1 MRRTATRSALLL
13 AAAAAL
19 ASAAPLAAQQ
29 DSTAHAPAAPA
40 RRTHDYF
47 APCPGQEAAM
57 AAVAARPQV
66 RRRPHAL
73 PEILRVR
80 IRQVSMPVG
89 SPAPTAAN
97 PGTRIAFSEDLVLQL
112 QVDAEGKVQSV
123 QVVRSTG
130 DADFDAAFVA
140 DARGQRF
147 DPAAES
153 AFPVPGCAIETLH
166 VRG

>member
-1 MRRTATRSALLL
+1 MQTPATRSALLL

-29 DSTAHAPAAPA
+29 DSTAHASAAA
-40 RRTHDYF
+40 TRRTHDYF

-57 AAVAARPQV
+57 AAIAGRPQV
-66 RRRPHAL
+66 RRRPHAM
-73 PEILRVR
+73 PEIERVR
-80 IRQVSMPVG
+80 IRRVIAPAG
-89 SPAPTAAN
+89 SPSPSAAN
-97 PGTRIAFSEDLVLQL
+97 PGSSIPFSEDLVLRL
-112 QVDAEGKVQSV
+112 QVDAEGKVQTV

-130 DADFDAAFVA
+130 NANFDEAFVA
-140 DARGQRF
+140 EARGQRF
-147 DPAAES
+147 DPATES